1 MLRERR
7 HIWSSMPSKRV
18 FASSVADI
26 GIVAALVLYAVRSLR
41 HFAPTFRAGRMLLF
55 IHWRRRRRAP
65 TAHGRSADRPAR
77 ASCWPTSRI
86 LFRDKAGARA
96 IGPHAADVGWRRR
109 DASYGVIDIGPVD
122 TAWAEG
128 LFTSCS
134 RIDISGWRDHGLYP
148 LVQGRRGARGESTER
163 A

>member
-1 MLRERR
+1 
-7 HIWSSMPSKRV
+7 
-18 FASSVADI
+18 
-26 GIVAALVLYAVRSLR
+26 LVLYAVRSLR

-148 LVQGRRGARGESTER
+148 LVRAPGCAGRIDRESMTPGGGHFGLAKIASGRPAR
-163 A
+163 AADFL